1 MGIIYDKIRVLIRAK
16 NFHRKIV
23 FDEKDAF
30 LPEPFLLYR

>member
-16 NFHRKIV
+16 NFHRKID

-30 LPEPFLLYR
+30 LPKPFLLYR